1 MMNNLFGRLDAT
13 DQTIASLTVELTLAR
28 SALAEAEA
36 KVARMTDRLRPVWAA
51 EERIKAAIVRT
62 HGGAGRYRRD
72 GAEARRPLFAE
83 LDRLSEAHGRERN
96 ARKEEVKYAKALERE
111 VKRLTS
117 EFEYETKRKRRKT

>member
-1 MMNNLFGRLDAT
+1 MADLFGRLDAA
-13 DQTIASLTVELTLAR
+13 DQTIASLTAELTMAR
-28 SALAEAEA
+28 SALSEADA
-36 KVARMTDRLRPVWAA
+36 KVARMTELLRPVWAA
-51 EERIKAAIVRT
+51 EERIKASIVRT

-96 ARKEEVKYAKALERE
+96 VRKEEVKYAKALERE

-117 EFEYETKRKRRKT
+117 ELEYEMKRKRRKMT